1 MVYLCIILILLK
13 VEQGF
18 LIEDDIRIVSLL
30 IRNQISVLLKDRQHY
45 IIQQQQDELQNQQ
58 NDSVANSPQIELI
71 QKQQQQYKHTEII
84 TLNLMEDS
92 VTAGGTVCSNFEFSK
107 KSKGFPLLLNQF
119 CFPSLE

>member
-1 MVYLCIILILLK
+1 MFYLCIILIVLK

-30 IRNQISVLLKDRQHY
+30 IRNQISLLLKDRQHY
-45 IIQQQQDELQNQQ
+45 IIQQQDEVQNQQ

-92 VTAGGTVCSNFEFSK
+92 VTAGGTVCSNLKFSK
-107 KSKGFPLLLNQF
+107 KSKGFPF
-119 CFPSLE
+119 S